1 MTTGKVDIELDTTL
15 DTKADDNWHNRYK
28 TFLFYRGS
36 SYTRQSSPPTS
47 IADPHQMECSD
58 IFQFQFQFDGE
69 VSNDSI
75 SISNSITI
83 SISIP
88 IPIPRK
94 QRCKQF
100 VPKWLKRNLKWST
113 EGHKAPAT
121 TQR

>member
-1 MTTGKVDIELDTTL
+1 MTTGKVDMEVDTKL
-15 DTKADDNWHNRYK
+15 DTKADDDNWHNRYK
-28 TFLFYRGS
+28 TILFYRGS

-47 IADPHQMECSD
+47 IADPHQMKCSD
-58 IFQFQFQFDGE
+58 IFQFQFQFQFDGE

-75 SISNSITI
+75 SISI
-83 SISIP
+83 SISTP

>member
-1 MTTGKVDIELDTTL
+1 MTTGKVDIELDTKL
-15 DTKADDNWHNRYK
+15 DRNTDDNLHNRYK

-47 IADPHQMECSD
+47 IADPHQMKCFD
-58 IFQFQFQFDGE
+58 IFLFQFQFQFQFDGE

-75 SISNSITI
+75 SILI
-83 SISIP
+83 SIQ
-88 IPIPRK
+88 IPRK

-113 EGHKAPAT
+113 EGHKAPET